1 VKGNALIDWWQG
13 LAARERGFLSA
24 GALVIL
30 LILIYQL
37 LVSPPLTGIGKL
49 RDDLPQLREQN
60 AAMRAMADEAT
71 RLRAA
76 AGNAPPTAP
85 NDRVAAVRRSLERA
99 GLWSANAAA
108 AAAASSSNA
117 PTTPQRVQKLS
128 VGGTVT
134 TVAAAPTT
142 RAAPPEISADG
153 ERVRVRFDD
162 IDYGVWIAW
171 LASAETELSARAS
184 RVSVAANAPKSPVGH
199 VHAEA
204 LLDWST
210 PSGAS
215 PSRS

>member
-1 VKGNALIDWWQG
+1 VKGNALVDWWQG
-13 LAARERGFLSA
+13 LAARERRFLGA

-30 LILIYQL
+30 LIAIYQL
-37 LVSPPLTGIGKL
+37 LVSPPLAGIGKL

-60 AAMRAMADEAT
+60 ASMRAMADEAT

-99 GLWSANAAA
+99 GLWSANAAPA
-108 AAAASSSNA
+108 ATATSTS
-117 PTTPQRVQKLS
+117 PTAPQRVQTLS

-134 TVAAAPTT
+134 TVAAAPAT

-171 LASAETELSARAS
+171 LASAETELSARAA
-184 RVSVAANAPKSPVGH
+184 RVSVATNAPKSPVGH

-204 LLDWST
+204 SLDWTTS
-210 PSGAS
+210 SGA
-215 PSRS
+215 PPPRS